1 MRISGT
7 KRMMTGKH
15 SQRNC
20 THASSRDP
28 VSVRNRFPR
37 TSFRKKKLTMRSTH
51 SSNSWKVNSLLF
63 NFGFEGT
70 VVFLKRILLAGGA
83 RELEIPQK
91 LAVFWYA
98 LKVFR
103 DENKF
108 LPTFMD

>member
-20 THASSRDP
+20 THASSGDP
-28 VSVRNRFPR
+28 VSVSNRFPR

-63 NFGFEGT
+63 NFGCEGT
-70 VVFLKRILLAGGA
+70 VVFLKRILRAGG
-83 RELEIPQK
+83 RERIRNTSKAGSIL
-91 LAVFWYA
+91 VYF
-98 LKVFR
+98 FR

-108 LPTFMD
+108 LPAFMD